1 MSFNFLAQKRIVKDI
16 KNYYQSDINSV
27 GIYCNIDESNIQNIK
42 AMIIGPPNTP
52 YENGFY
58 FFDIDFPNDY
68 PFSPPKVKFLTYEAG
83 IRFNP
88 NLYTNGKVCLSILGT
103 WSGPGWTTCL
113 NLNTVLL
120 SIQSLLNE
128 NPLVNEP
135 GFENEKGAKAQNYSN
150 VVSYANIKT
159 ASIKMIEIPPS
170 GFEGFKDIMIKHFI
184 GHIDFYK
191 KYIEDNKEKHASNLN
206 SAIYNMTTFCDIDYL
221 ETRIKFI
228 YDKYGHV
235 NMAEANSDAAAEANS
250 AAAAG
255 ANSAG
260 ANSAG
265 ANSTGSPSNSSSK
278 EKKKYVRKSPNDL
291 AKNYDIG
298 FTKVSENDGK
308 TYKVVEVSGE
318 KRTMKR
324 WVLQK
329 QNTF

>member
-1 MSFNFLAQKRIVKDI
+1 MSFNFLSQKRIAKDI

-27 GIYCNIDESNIQNIK
+27 GIYCHIDESNIQNIK
-42 AMIIGPPNTP
+42 AMIIGPPDTP

-58 FFDIDFPNDY
+58 FFSIDFPKDY

-135 GFENEKGAKAQNYSN
+135 GFEKETGTKAINYSN
-150 VVSYANIKT
+150 IVSYANIKT
-159 ASIKMIEIPPS
+159 AVIKNIEVPPL
-170 GFEGFKDIMIKHFI
+170 GFECFKDIMIKHFI
-184 GHIDFYK
+184 KNIYFYK
-191 KYIEDNKEKHASNLN
+191 KYIADNKDKQSSTIN
-206 SAIYNMTTFCDIDYL
+206 SVIYSMNTYCDINYL
-221 ETRIKFI
+221 ESRINFL
-228 YDKYGHV
+228 YDKY
-235 NMAEANSDAAAEANS
+235 NTFNETQPLEK
-250 AAAAG
+250 
-255 ANSAG
+255 
-260 ANSAG
+260 
-265 ANSTGSPSNSSSK
+265 SNNTYSSSESAEK
-278 EKKKYVRKSPNDL
+278 KDNPIKHKKKYTRKSPNDL

-308 TYKVVEVSGE
+308 HYKVVEVSGE

-329 QNTF
+329 

>member
-1 MSFNFLAQKRIVKDI
+1 MSFNFLAQKRITKDI
-16 KNYYQSDINSV
+16 KNYYKSDINSV
-27 GIYCNIDESNIQNIK
+27 GIYCDIDESNIQHIK
-42 AMIIGPPNTP
+42 AMIIGPPDTP

-58 FFDIDFPNDY
+58 FFSIDFPNDY

-113 NLNTVLL
+113 NLNTILL

-135 GFENEKGAKAQNYSN
+135 GFENETGTKAINYSV

-159 ASIKMIEIPPS
+159 AVIKNIEVPPP
-170 GFEGFKDIMIKHFI
+170 GFECFKDIMINHFI
-184 GHIDFYK
+184 KNIDFYR
-191 KYIEDNKEKHASNLN
+191 KYVDSNRDKHGKNIN
-206 SAIYNMTTFCDIDYL
+206 SVIYSMNTYCDIDYL
-221 ETRIKFI
+221 ESRIKFL
-228 YDKYGHV
+228 YDKYNTKPDDV
-235 NMAEANSDAAAEANS
+235 SS
-250 AAAAG
+250 
-255 ANSAG
+255 S
-260 ANSAG
+260 
-265 ANSTGSPSNSSSK
+265 GSNKDNKDTDIESNSSSESAEKKANPIK

-298 FTKVSENDGK
+298 STKVSENDGK

-329 QNTF
+329 